1 MIAFSR
7 VTKRYPG
14 GYEALRG
21 ISINIQP
28 GEMVFVTGHS
38 GAGKSTLLKLMAA
51 IERPTGGTVIVNGQN
66 VGTLRPSAL
75 PFLRRNFGLIF
86 QDHKLLF
93 DRSAYDNV
101 ALPLSINGYDRREA
115 ARRVRAAL
123 DKVGLL
129 GREKANPVA
138 LSGGEQQRLAI
149 ARAIVHRPAI
159 LLADEPTG
167 NLDSAYAAEL
177 GDLFKSFNLYLPSL
191 SLRLQR
197 GSIKDEERTKKGTE
211 NYSWRDLAL
220 RSRAGVALT
229 GGSAEAVIRSHQF
242 QQLAGGSGGPLRAL
256 RAGPA
261 CRTAAAPPRRRC
273 QARRQRSGR
282 RRSGWWRDRRRGWR
296 GDRECGPRRGGGGC
310 RSRGG
315 GRGAR
320 WS

>member
-14 GYEALRG
+14 GYEALCG

-177 GDLFKSFNLYLPSL
+177 GDLFKSFNQVGVTVVIATHDESFASGLKPRVIALN
-191 SLRLQR
+191 R
-197 GSIKDEERTKKGTE
+197 GELASGTG
-211 NYSWRDLAL
+211 L
-220 RSRAGVALT
+220 
-229 GGSAEAVIRSHQF
+229 
-242 QQLAGGSGGPLRAL
+242 
-256 RAGPA
+256 
-261 CRTAAAPPRRRC
+261 
-273 QARRQRSGR
+273 
-282 RRSGWWRDRRRGWR
+282 
-296 GDRECGPRRGGGGC
+296 
-310 RSRGG
+310 
-315 GRGAR
+315 GA
-320 WS
+320 